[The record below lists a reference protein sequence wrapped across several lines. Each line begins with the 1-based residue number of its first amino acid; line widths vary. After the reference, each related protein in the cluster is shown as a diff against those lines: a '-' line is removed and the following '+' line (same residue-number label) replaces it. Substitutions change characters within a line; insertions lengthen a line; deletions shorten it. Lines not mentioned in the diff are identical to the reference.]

1 MSGGDSAES
10 SATLTDA
17 LLVCCSNLGITG
29 DYSIPLILPSPPPP
43 TALVIL
49 TLPGYVFIFGLPVG
63 ATSHPAVTVIQ
74 RKIKV
79 AREKRVRSVAATD
92 FFLSLN
98 SVIETLA
105 FEV

>member
-1 MSGGDSAES
+1 MSGEDSAES
-10 SATLTDA
+10 SATLTDV
-17 LLVCCSNLGITG
+17 LLVCCSNLYITG
-29 DYSIPLILPSPPPP
+29 DYSISLILPSPP

-79 AREKRVRSVAATD
+79 AHKKRFSSLAATY
-92 FFLSLN
+92 FFLSQKE
-98 SVIETLA
+98 VIK
-105 FEV
+105 